1 MVAAELRLA
10 KDPFSR
16 TGDSRFRRT
25 TGSKSRKNEGNWNVT
40 RVMDRKGEGCKW
52 GGKAEEEEGQE
63 TVEVDRAKG
72 KEAVESG

>member
-1 MVAAELRLA
+1 MVAAESRLV
-10 KDPFSR
+10 KDPFER

-25 TGSKSRKNEGNWNVT
+25 KGSKSRKDEGNWTVR
-40 RVMDRKGEGCKW
+40 RVMDRKGGGCKW